1 MADSS
6 DYLSR
11 AVTAA
16 GILTNRWFPASAPSV
31 WVPDD
36 YWRTPTICTLLVDL
50 MTLTNE
56 VDYTATLENARKA
69 GEGPLTWC
77 AYYDDL
83 TCWGRFFM
91 HAYNYF
97 QSQSNSAMA
106 APYLKDAQIVCD
118 QLNQA
123 WEGGDSP
130 EYCGGGI
137 WWMRPPAP
145 PPPSNSFKASNSTLG
160 FMEAALSLYLV
171 LGDQRYL
178 DMGQKAWDWL
188 VSNKFI
194 DDNGL
199 VWGALTPD
207 CKIDPNNVPVV
218 GLQGNP
224 LGPLWSL
231 YLATKNTEYL
241 DAADKV
247 VAGTMSIMVWE
258 GTQILQDRNDAEWAS
273 QSDDWKLQNSG
284 DTPFKGNVS
293 NYLGEY
299 TKNLSALSDP
309 ARQQKAAT
317 YAAFLRSNADA
328 VWTNYPGAMF
338 SMDWHTLDKDY
349 QPIRDDN
356 RQNSDYVN
364 ASLQYSGVAVLAAAA
379 LVS

>member
-1 MADSS
+1 MPDSS

-16 GILTNRWFPASAPSV
+16 GILTNKWFPASAPSQ
-31 WVPDD
+31 WVPGD

-56 VDYTATLENARKA
+56 VDYTATLENARQA

-77 AYYDDL
+77 GYYDDL

-97 QSQSNSAMA
+97 QNQSNSAMA
-106 APYLKDAQIVCD
+106 KPYLNDAQIVCD
-118 QLNQA
+118 QLSQA
-123 WEGGDSP
+123 WDNADGP

-145 PPPSNSFKASNSTLG
+145 PPPSNSFKASNSSLG
-160 FMEAALSLYLV
+160 FMEAALSLYLA
-171 LGDQRYL
+171 LGEEKYL
-178 DMGQKAWDWL
+178 DMGQKAWDWIAANQF
-188 VSNKFI
+188 V
-194 DDNGL
+194 DDQGL
-199 VWGALTPD
+199 VWGALSPD
-207 CKIDPNNVPVV
+207 CKLDPNNVPVV

-231 YLATKNTEYL
+231 YQATKNTEYL
-241 DAADKV
+241 DVADKI
-247 VAGTMSIMVWE
+247 VAGTMSVMVWE
-258 GTQILQDRNDAEWAS
+258 GTKILQDRDDAEWAS
-273 QSDDWKLQNSG
+273 QSDDWKRNNSG
-284 DTPFKGNVS
+284 DTPFKGNFS

-309 ARQQKAAT
+309 IRQQQANT
-317 YAAFLRSNADA
+317 YGELLRTNADA
-328 VWTNYPGAMF
+328 VWTNYPSTMF

-349 QPIRDDN
+349 QPIPDADE
-356 RQNSDYVN
+356 VN
-364 ASLQYSGVAVLAAAA
+364 ASLQYSGVAVLTAAA
-379 LVS
+379 LTA

>member
-1 MADSS
+1 MPDAS

-16 GILTNRWFPASAPSV
+16 GILTNKWFPSSAPGQ
-31 WVPDD
+31 WVPND

-56 VDYTATLENARKA
+56 VDYTATLENARQA

-77 AYYDDL
+77 GYYDDL

-97 QSQSNSAMA
+97 QGQSNSAMA
-106 APYLKDAQIVCD
+106 TPYLKDAQIVCD
-118 QLNQA
+118 QLSQA
-123 WEGGDSP
+123 WDDWDSP

-145 PPPSNSFKASNSTLG
+145 PPPSNKFKASNSTLG
-160 FMEAALSLYLV
+160 FMETALSLYFA
-171 LGDQRYL
+171 LGDRKYL
-178 DMGQKAWDWL
+178 DMGQKAWDWIAEHQF
-188 VSNKFI
+188 V
-194 DDNGL
+194 DDKGL

-207 CKIDPNNVPVV
+207 CKLDPNNVPVV

-231 YLATKNTEYL
+231 YQATKNTEYL
-241 DAADKV
+241 DAADKIV
-247 VAGTMSIMVWE
+247 EGTMSIMVWE
-258 GTQILQDRNDAEWAS
+258 GTQILQGRVDAEWSS
-273 QSDDWKLQNSG
+273 QSDEWKRNNSG
-284 DTPFKGNVS
+284 DTPFKGNFS

-299 TKNLSALSDP
+299 TKTLSALSDP
-309 ARQQKAAT
+309 VRRQKAAT
-317 YAAFLRSNADA
+317 YAAFLRANADA
-328 VWTNYPGAMF
+328 VWTNYPSTIF
-338 SMDWHTLDKDY
+338 SMDWHTLDEDY
-349 QPIRDDN
+349 QPIPNADE
-356 RQNSDYVN
+356 VN